1 MSSPQVKSNPQPQ
14 AKTNPNSTNNSTN
27 QTLTWETILKS
38 PKIEREHVVFAI
50 NNAEQA
56 PQMPVEFVYNKLV
69 TDTKIFSPASVA
81 VSGAGGIIGAI
92 LVLRYASNIKYL
104 VTTKEV
110 LNADEKSPLY
120 LPRYAL
126 DLLSKKYSDIEVI
139 TLELNEFEKIKMLLS
154 YGGIYVS
161 GLPYEITIQIAQ
173 LAGFGRLWH
182 FSNISRKF
190 YVF

>member
-14 AKTNPNSTNNSTN
+14 VKTNPNST
-27 QTLTWETILKS
+27 QTLNWETILRS
-38 PKIEREHVVFAI
+38 PKIEKQHIEYAV
-50 NNAEQA
+50 NNADQA
-56 PQMPVEFVYNKLV
+56 PQVPVEFVYSQV
-69 TDTKIFSPASVA
+69 ATDVKISHPSTVA
-81 VSGAGGIIGAI
+81 ISGTGGIIGAI
-92 LVLRYASNIKYL
+92 LVLRYASNIKYF

-126 DLLSKKYSDIEVI
+126 DLLSKKYNDIEVI

-161 GLPYEITIQIAQ
+161 GLPYEITIEIAQ
-173 LAGFGRLWH
+173 LSGFGRLWH
-182 FSNISRKF
+182 YSPINKKF

>member
-1 MSSPQVKSNPQPQ
+1 MSSPQVKSNP
-14 AKTNPNSTNNSTN
+14 NSTN
-27 QTLTWETILKS
+27 QTNASQALSWEVILKS
-38 PKIEREHVVFAI
+38 PRIERQHVDFAI

-56 PQMPVEFVYNKLV
+56 PQVPVEFVYNKLV

-92 LVLRYASNIKYL
+92 LVLRYTSNIKYL

-126 DLLSKKYSDIEVI
+126 DLLSKKHSNIEVI

-161 GLPYEITIQIAQ
+161 GLPYEITIQVSQ

-182 FSNISRKF
+182 FSPVHRKF
-190 YVF
+190 FVF

>member
-14 AKTNPNSTNNSTN
+14 VKTNPNSTNQTN
-27 QTLTWETILKS
+27 ASQITWETILRS
-38 PKIEREHVVFAI
+38 PRIEKQHVDFAI

-56 PQMPVEFVYNKLV
+56 PQVPVEFVYNKLV

-92 LVLRYASNIKYL
+92 LVLRHTISLKYFI
-104 VTTKEV
+104 TTKEV

-120 LPRYAL
+120 LSRYAL
-126 DLLSKKYSDIEVI
+126 ELLSKKYSDTEVI
-139 TLELNEFEKIKMLLS
+139 TIDLGEFEKIKMLLS

-161 GLPYEITIQIAQ
+161 GLPYELTVQIAQ

-182 FSNISRKF
+182 FSPMQRKF
-190 YVF
+190 FVF